1 MDSKSSR
8 STCQVGDHIPRAPLE
23 LGLHPLDLEYLQ
35 PPHPWRG
42 MRLKRAKPGPLH
54 RAVCCSL
61 NKDAWPRREW
71 KEHSV
76 LFFCPG
82 CGAQPPPAAG
92 RKGCLSLIRTRRRVT
107 LAALESS
114 EIRRSPDNLTDRH
127 GRPWD
132 AMEAPREGICVLTLA
147 ARVRLLLGRPPSPFS
162 SPRTFLQK
170 HTHSFHIVKSSC

>member
-1 MDSKSSR
+1 MSSWGPHTQGSPRVGAASPR
-8 STCQVGDHIPRAPLE
+8 SRISTAPASLEGDETQKGKARPTT
-23 LGLHPLDLEYLQ
+23 Q
-35 PPHPWRG
+35 SC
-42 MRLKRAKPGPLH
+42 
-54 RAVCCSL
+54 VCCSL

-76 LFFCPG
+76 LFFCLH

-92 RKGCLSLIRTRRRVT
+92 RKGCLSLIRTRRHVT

-114 EIRRSPDNLTDRH
+114 EIRRSHDNLMDGF

-132 AMEAPREGICVLTLA
+132 AMEAPREGICILTLA

-170 HTHSFHIVKSSC
+170 HTHSFHILKSSC